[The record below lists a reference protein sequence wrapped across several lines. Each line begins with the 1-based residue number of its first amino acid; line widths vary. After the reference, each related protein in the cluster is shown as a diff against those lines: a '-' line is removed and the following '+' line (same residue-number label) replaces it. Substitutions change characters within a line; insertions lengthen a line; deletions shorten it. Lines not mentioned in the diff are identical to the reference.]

1 MIAKCRPH
9 SLNSVFCTFMH
20 GIGFVRMED
29 EVALVTFIAEGVR
42 KVLRLNMVP
51 HVGLGSK
58 CKTAD
63 SATSCTNFISRNKLV
78 KVLKFLDTSLN

>member
-1 MIAKCRPH
+1 MNKITI
-9 SLNSVFCTFMH
+9 LNPVFCTFMH
-20 GIGFVRMED
+20 GVRFVRNED
-29 EVALVTFIAEGVR
+29 KVALVTFIAEGVR
-42 KVLRLNMVP
+42 KVLRLNVVP
-51 HVGLGSK
+51 HIGLGSK